1 MAYVTPKGFVLV
13 NGEWERTMSTN
24 EWKLVD
30 EQGNEVRPGD
40 MAVTFRGEP
49 MAITGG
55 RPPHHAGSTGRVY
68 TNGAEYYP
76 GVFNLKWVKH

>member
-1 MAYVTPKGFVLV
+1 M
-13 NGEWERTMSTN
+13 N

-40 MAVTFRGEP
+40 TVVSFRGEP
-49 MAITGG
+49 TVITGG

-68 TNGAEYYP
+68 TQGAEYYP
-76 GVFNLKWVKH
+76 GVFNLKWVH